1 MFWKIKAY
9 YLLYFIPIPIFFS
22 AAGIYRGNSLDDN
35 TFALPISLV
44 VFIVVYL
51 FDIKYI
57 SVMFEKKTFLLFIM
71 LLYSISIFLLKI
83 IFSGSELNPNLLF
96 ISTIPLLVSFCIG
109 YKLKPFL
116 LRDNLT
122 KIVDR
127 VVFIFSLFCI
137 AHLLFSF
144 VSYGVVGAFANRGE
158 DSVWGVFSIYQKLIY
173 YPTMVSCFFILSL
186 FTTLKCR
193 YIYSMIFLLVV
204 FMTGARE
211 ALLICMMGIISSF
224 FLNSNKKSLNHILRI
239 LAVTMVVALL
249 IIYFIDPIS
258 RILESATFL
267 AKLKNL
273 SGNSDITAG
282 RLEAIYAVFSNSADS
297 FNFFIG
303 TGYSMNLGD
312 FRSPHNQ
319 YVEVLLRSGT
329 IGLSFFVIFIIGVLR
344 NMHINIKQYRHTT
357 IKYSIYS
364 FMIIYLCLIF
374 ISFNVNVPVRVPYT
388 AILFGFLSGF
398 FYNIKTL
405 KQS

>member
-127 VVFIFSLFCI
+127 VVFIFSFLSFLMV
-137 AHLLFSF
+137 LLEPLLIEEKI
-144 VSYGVVGAFANRGE
+144 VYGGYF
-158 DSVWGVFSIYQKLIY
+158 
-173 YPTMVSCFFILSL
+173 
-186 FTTLKCR
+186 R
-193 YIYSMIFLLVV
+193 YIKNLYI
-204 FMTGARE
+204 
-211 ALLICMMGIISSF
+211 
-224 FLNSNKKSLNHILRI
+224 ILRW
-239 LAVTMVVALL
+239 
-249 IIYFIDPIS
+249 
-258 RILESATFL
+258 
-267 AKLKNL
+267 
-273 SGNSDITAG
+273 
-282 RLEAIYAVFSNSADS
+282 
-297 FNFFIG
+297 
-303 TGYSMNLGD
+303 
-312 FRSPHNQ
+312 
-319 YVEVLLRSGT
+319 
-329 IGLSFFVIFIIGVLR
+329 
-344 NMHINIKQYRHTT
+344 YR
-357 IKYSIYS
+357 
-364 FMIIYLCLIF
+364 
-374 ISFNVNVPVRVPYT
+374 V
-388 AILFGFLSGF
+388 FLSCHCS
-398 FYNIKTL
+398 
-405 KQS
+405 QH